1 MQTASQAVLSTKW
14 LRKGASFAALAFVGL
29 ACSGIAL
36 AQTTANSQQAKD
48 AKQVPVIDGG
58 AGPCSATFTVTD
70 DKGKP
75 AYAAAIKVHIAYGF
89 MGSHRLDL
97 QASTNFDGKAKFTGL
112 PVKVKGNTLNFQAS
126 LNGLAGAAIVNPAKD
141 CAATVGIAL
150 SKQ

>member
-1 MQTASQAVLSTKW
+1 MQNAIFFRSRNVILSAAAVL
-14 LRKGASFAALAFVGL
+14 AAVFFLVTPSVLG
-29 ACSGIAL
+29 
-36 AQTTANSQQAKD
+36 QTSADSQQAKD

-58 AGPCSATFTVTD
+58 AGPCSAAFTVTD

>member
-1 MQTASQAVLSTKW
+1 MQNAIFFRSRNVILSAAAMLAAVFFLVTP
-14 LRKGASFAALAFVGL
+14 AVQ
-29 ACSGIAL
+29 
-36 AQTTANSQQAKD
+36 AQTSADSQQAKD

-58 AGPCSATFTVTD
+58 AGPCSAAFTVTD

>member
-1 MQTASQAVLSTKW
+1 MHTNNQAGLGTKW
-14 LRKGASFAALAFVGL
+14 LRTCAAVAASVFVGL

-58 AGPCSATFTVTD
+58 AGPCSATFTVSD

-89 MGSHRLDL
+89 MGAHHLDL
-97 QASTNFDGKAKFTGL
+97 QASTNFDGKAKFIGL
-112 PVKVKGNTLNFQAS
+112 PVKVKGDTLNFQAS
-126 LNGLAGAAIVNPAKD
+126 LNGLSGAAIVNPSKN

-150 SKQ
+150 SQQ